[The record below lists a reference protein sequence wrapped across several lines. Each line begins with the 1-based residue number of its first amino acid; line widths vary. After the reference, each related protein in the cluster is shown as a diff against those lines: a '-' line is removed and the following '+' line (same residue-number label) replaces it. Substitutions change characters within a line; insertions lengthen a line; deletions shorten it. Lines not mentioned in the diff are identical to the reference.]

1 MENKLYIVNVEAA
14 IYKGNRWLIIRRSDK
29 EDHAPVYCHWSEG
42 R

>member
-29 EDHAPVYCHWSEG
+29 EDHAPGLLSLVGG